1 MAKGEK
7 RLPSESDDTANSRDI
22 SPTSSDNTHDI
33 DEIVNQVVDKL
44 KPEMQAGI
52 DSKVSAL
59 VNSIKIEL
67 QDLRKSIQSTP
78 QVATGGGGLDI
89 EALKREAEKILPGVS
104 GMFPQGSGGGTAG
117 SQAQHA
123 NTPITNKTAS
133 SPPAVPT
140 NITDPYEYA
149 KWLED
154 NARNP
159 QTQQM
164 QLSQPQAGGGGGGGL
179 NMGSILALVQIL
191 NTPVVS
197 QLLGVSPQNQQMN
210 QIMQAFMQMSMN
222 NTMADI
228 QLGSFM
234 RKSLINQVR
243 LNNPLMA
250 NDAQQALTGEDLLVG
265 NALKTITTPVA
276 NNNQQT
282 QQQQQGEQTQ

>member
-104 GMFPQGSGGGTAG
+104 GMFPQGSGGGAAG
-117 SQAQHA
+117 PQQGQHA
-123 NTPITNKTAS
+123 NTPAKS
-133 SPPAVPT
+133 SFPPAAPT

-159 QTQQM
+159 QQPQM
-164 QLSQPQAGGGGGGGL
+164 QLSQPQAGGGGGGL